1 MNDIGNGVVKKIEIF
16 RTYMIYLKKP
26 CADIKSIDELV
37 FKPCNFSLKNIE
49 PETESQEYSAHC
61 FQLDEKQILFRVA
74 KITPTK
80 TGQFVAIWKRNA
92 EGITAPFEVADEFDF
107 YLIATK
113 TATNFGV
120 FIFPKKILHENKILS
135 DQTRDGKRGIRV
147 YPIWDETTSKQAQ
160 KTQIWQT
167 KYFLDLS
174 NPGQID
180 LNRAKNLL
188 KIE

>member
-1 MNDIGNGVVKKIEIF
+1 MTFEKTQFTD
-16 RTYMIYLKKP
+16 L
-26 CADIKSIDELV
+26 KSIDELV

-49 PETESQEYSAHC
+49 PEIESQEYSAHR
-61 FQLDEKQILFRVA
+61 FQLEKKQILFRVA

-92 EGITAPFEVADEFDF
+92 AGITVPFDVVDEFDF

-113 TATNFGV
+113 TTTNFGV

-135 DQTRDGKRGIRV
+135 DQTRNGKRGIRV
-147 YPIWDETTSKQAQ
+147 YPSWDETTSKQAT

-174 NPGQID
+174 NPEQID
-180 LNRAKNLL
+180 LNRAKDLL

>member
-1 MNDIGNGVVKKIEIF
+1 MTFEKTQFTD
-16 RTYMIYLKKP
+16 L
-26 CADIKSIDELV
+26 KSIDELV
-37 FKPCNFSLKNIE
+37 FKPCNFSLKNIK
-49 PETESQEYSAHC
+49 PETESQEYSAHR

-74 KITPTK
+74 KVTPTK
-80 TGQFVAIWKRNA
+80 KGQFVAIWKRNT

-113 TATNFGV
+113 TTTNFGI
-120 FIFPKKILHENKILS
+120 FIFPKKILNENKILS

-147 YPIWDETTSKQAQ
+147 YPIWDEATSKQAH
-160 KTQIWQT
+160 KTQLWQT

-174 NPGQID
+174 NPEQID

>member
-1 MNDIGNGVVKKIEIF
+1 
-16 RTYMIYLKKP
+16 MIYQKKP
-26 CADIKSIDELV
+26 CADIKLIDDLV

-49 PETESQEYSAHC
+49 PETESQEYSAHR
-61 FQLDEKQILFRVA
+61 FQLDEKKILFRVG

-80 TGQFVAIWKRNA
+80 TGQFVTIWKRNA
-92 EGITAPFEVADEFDF
+92 EGITAPFEITDEFDF

-113 TATNFGV
+113 TTTNFGV
-120 FIFPKKILHENKILS
+120 FIFPKKILHDNKILS

-147 YPIWDETTSKQAQ
+147 YPIWDEATSKQAQ

-167 KYFLDLS
+167 EYFLHLS

-188 KIE
+188 KIK